1 MRAQNGDVTNG
12 TATAESSAVSQ
23 EKVKDDNKEHS
34 KRSSTPEHEPN
45 GDACNGVEAPHAERH
60 LVSETEEQGE
70 GVVRLH
76 HYREAPRSKSKY
88 RHNCIDFVSAF
99 LWFVYILFV

>member
-12 TATAESSAVSQ
+12 TATAESQ

-34 KRSSTPEHEPN
+34 KRSSTPEHESN
-45 GDACNGVEAPHAERH
+45 GDACNGGESQHAERH
-60 LVSETEEQGE
+60 LVSETEEQGV

-76 HYREAPRSKSKY
+76 HYREPPRSKSK
-88 RHNCIDFVSAF
+88 
-99 LWFVYILFV
+99 